1 MTTITHAFCL
11 ELERI
16 VTIDEARFEYLS
28 LSEDSR
34 ERFHYLC
41 TNPACRRAGVRV
53 FGVNDYRPL
62 EDTEVFKDPHFR
74 KSRDVHAQGC
84 PWETEDVAPI
94 QGGGESDDDFRQRVA
109 KAKVSDFIER
119 FTPPGSETGNGE
131 TGNGTSTDLSTNEPR
146 QNTHWAPSQRHH
158 EPGMRSTTVLDR
170 LVTSYRQARK
180 RLTSDEL
187 RSIQLHVVGMG
198 QIRLVDYFKPLR
210 FCSLDTRQRVIF
222 GGARYIRRWG
232 KGVEFRF
239 YDKLVHRREGMERE
253 RYPVTLYVSPRLVE
267 KARHSNYFEE
277 ILKEPEKRRYFT
289 IYALGHLI
297 FNDKYESFSLVVDDL
312 KSLSLLRG
320 PDKAQ

>member
-11 ELERI
+11 ELDRI
-16 VTIDEARFEYLS
+16 VTVDEARFEYLS
-28 LSEDSR
+28 LSGEHRD
-34 ERFHYLC
+34 RFRYLC
-41 TNPACRRAGVRV
+41 TNPDCRRSGVRV

-74 KSRDVHAQGC
+74 KSRDEHAPGC
-84 PWETEDVAPI
+84 PWEAEDVAPV
-94 QGGGESDDDFRQRVA
+94 QGEGESDDDFRQRAA

-119 FTPPGSETGNGE
+119 FTPPGSEAGRSE
-131 TGNGTSTDLSTNEPR
+131 TGNSKSSDPEANGSR
-146 QNTHWAPSQRHH
+146 QNTHRTQSQSHH

-180 RLTSDEL
+180 RLDPDEL
-187 RSIQLHVVGMG
+187 RSIQLHVVGTG

-210 FCSLDTRQRVIF
+210 FCSLETRERVIF
-222 GGARYIRRWG
+222 GGARFIHRWG

-239 YDKLVHRREGMERE
+239 YDKVVYRREGIERE
-253 RYPVTLYVSPRLVE
+253 HYPVTLYVSPRLVE
-267 KARHSNYFEE
+267 EARHRNYFEE

-289 IYALGHLI
+289 IYALGHLT
-297 FNDKYESFSLVVDDL
+297 FNAKHESFSLVVDDL

-320 PDKAQ
+320 PDKEQ